1 MKKILY
7 FTVFVFLVG
16 HLAGYAQYTI
26 NIQGSVFNIEL
37 NDQKMTAT
45 ICDNNY
51 KVDDVK
57 FPIKNNIR
65 MFDGFGNEHSN
76 TVYIPE
82 TYKTIDGK
90 VYTITTIGRAA
101 FAGYSNM
108 DYVVIPATV
117 TTIGD
122 YAFFRTSL
130 KSVEIPATV
139 KKMGKRVFGR
149 CVCLESLT
157 IPQGGV
163 TVNRDMYAE
172 SKSVKVKTYTLTS
185 SPADNILEN
194 PVENPIV
201 QSTVNTAVV
210 NKPNLIIPKV
220 SDVDVDLPAASK
232 QNDEMFAIII
242 ANENYKKVAQVSCAL
257 NDGRSFYRYCQQV
270 LGIPTDNIHLV
281 EDATFGQMMEEFN
294 WITHVARAYEGD
306 ARIIVYYAGHGIPN
320 ENDKTAYLLPV
331 DVSGDNT
338 TAAFSLNKLYAS
350 LGALNAKNVTLFM
363 DACFSG
369 SLRGDGML
377 TAARGVAIEAKAES
391 PLGNMIVFSAAQG
404 DETAYP
410 YPEMGHGLF
419 TYYLLKKL
427 KETKG
432 AVNLGT
438 LGDYIRKEV
447 GRKSIVVNNKPQT
460 PSVSYS
466 SKMEGSW
473 RSITLK

>member
-1 MKKILY
+1 MKKLMI
-7 FTVFVFLVG
+7 VAIMSVIG
-16 HLAGYAQYTI
+16 HLAGWSQYTI
-26 NIQGSVFNIEL
+26 DIQGAIFNIEL
-37 NDQKMTAT
+37 DDQSMTAA
-45 ICDNNY
+45 IRDYNY
-51 KVDDVK
+51 EIDDTK
-57 FPIKNNIR
+57 FPLKNKIR
-65 MFDGFGNEHSN
+65 KFKGFGNERSR
-76 TVYIPE
+76 TVFIPE
-82 TYKTIDGK
+82 TYKTFGGK
-90 VYTITTIGRAA
+90 EYTITTIGKAA

-117 TTIGD
+117 TTIED
-122 YAFFRTSL
+122 YAFFRSSL
-130 KSVEIPATV
+130 ISVEIPATV
-139 KKMGKRVFGR
+139 EQMGNRVFGW
-149 CVCLESLT
+149 CQKLKSLKV
-157 IPQGGV
+157 PQGIRVG
-163 TVNRDMYAE
+163 NDMYAE
-172 SKSVKVKTYTLTS
+172 SKGIDVKYYTVTDMPEVAAKGTVAKTT
-185 SPADNILEN
+185 PKKAQ
-194 PVENPIV
+194 PKRF
-201 QSTVNTAVV
+201 AVS
-210 NKPNLIIPKV
+210 
-220 SDVDVDLPAASK
+220 SDVDVDLPSANK
-232 QNDEMFAIII
+232 LNEEMFAIII
-242 ANENYKKVAQVSCAL
+242 ANENYQKVAKVDCAL
-257 NDGRSFYRYCQQV
+257 NDGRTFQRYCQQV
-270 LGIPTDNIHLV
+270 LGIPTDNIHMI
-281 EDATFGQMMEEFN
+281 EDATYGQMMEEFN
-294 WITHVARAYEGD
+294 WLTRVAKVYEGD
-306 ARIIVYYAGHGIPN
+306 AKIIVYYAGHGIPN

-377 TAARGVAIEAKAES
+377 TAARGVAIEAKAEN

-466 SKMEGSW
+466 SKMEGNW